1 MKHESRMIAIEP
13 QDGPLAVMHF
23 ITQGRGDLLPNGAEW
38 FNADIAQDKDETD
51 EQFRDRCK
59 DLGWWRRPVTD
70 ALVFEQ
76 IVRAYNGNGKPTPKR
91 YVILAEDAE
100 LPSDR
105 EYRNAWAIDGGKIVI
120 DLTKAK
126 DLHRAKL
133 REARAPI
140 MAQLDVDFM
149 RALEQ
154 GKDTAMITAQ
164 KQTLRDVTKAD
175 AINAAQTIDQLKA
188 VTLGLL

>member
-1 MKHESRMIAIEP
+1 MQHVHRLIAIEN
-13 QDGPLAVMHF
+13 DGAPLSVMHY
-23 ITQGRGDLLPNGAEW
+23 TTTGRGDFLPNGAAW
-38 FNADIAQDKDETD
+38 VIAPNADDP
-51 EQFRDRCK
+51 F
-59 DLGWWRRPVTD
+59 GWWTRPVTD

-76 IVRAYNGNGKPTPKR
+76 IARQFSGNGRLMPKR

-100 LPSDR
+100 LPGDR
-105 EYRNAWAIDGGKIVI
+105 AYRNAWAIDGDKIVI
-120 DLTKAK
+120 DLAKAK
-126 DLHRAKL
+126 DLHRDKI
-133 REARAPI
+133 REARAPL

-164 KQTLRDVTKAD
+164 KQSLRDATKAAAID
-175 AINAAQTIDQLKA
+175 AAATIEELKA